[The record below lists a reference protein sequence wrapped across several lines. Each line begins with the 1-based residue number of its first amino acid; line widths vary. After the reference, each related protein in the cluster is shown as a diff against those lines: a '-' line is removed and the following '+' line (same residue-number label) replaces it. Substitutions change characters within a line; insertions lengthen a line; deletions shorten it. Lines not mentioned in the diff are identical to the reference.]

1 MIVRNIAVI
10 FCFYFRTFLTLK
22 YYNMKDNKLNV
33 SKTLLDKYKTGG
45 NNSSNIKGEFA
56 SVLLQSVIQV
66 HMYHLMS
73 PSYAQHMALGGFY
86 SEMPDLLDSIVET
99 LQCDGKISGYKSTL
113 TFDTSYNP
121 VGYLNGLKND
131 VISMRESVST
141 KTNFMNQT
149 DAILDLIDTT
159 LYKLKELK

>member
-1 MIVRNIAVI
+1 MSKQINKPG
-10 FCFYFRTFLTLK
+10 LSPTL
-22 YYNMKDNKLNV
+22 V
-33 SKTLLDKYKTGG
+33 SKFQAGG
-45 NNSSNIKGEFA
+45 SMMSSGNKNIKGEFV
-56 SVLLQSVIQV
+56 SKLLHSTMQA

-86 SEMPDLLDSIVET
+86 DDMPDLADDIAET
-99 LQCDGKISGYKSTL
+99 LMGTDGKLTGYSSTM

-121 VGYLNGLKND
+121 VGFLNGLRHD
-131 VISMRESVST
+131 IVSMRESVSN

-149 DAILDLIDTT
+149 DAILDLIDST